1 MNATLVLL
9 ADLGCLKAFKL
20 ENGKENR
27 SPRLEPI
34 EEFSQPAAHD
44 RTVEEVTDMSGRFPR
59 GTTKSNAAGAMS
71 DGERHNLELEKRKR
85 LVRNLAGHV
94 NRLAKDPEFD
104 KCWMAASREISHPLL
119 KELAPD
125 VRAKIQTI
133 VAADL
138 TKLGRAEILKRF

>member
-1 MNATLVLL
+1 MKNTLVLV

-20 ENGKENR
+20 EKGETNT

-34 EEFSQPAAHD
+34 EEFSQPEAHE
-44 RTVEEVTDMSGRFPR
+44 RIVEEVTDMAGRFTR

-71 DGERHNLELEKRKR
+71 DGERHNIELEKRKR
-85 LVRNLAGHV
+85 LIRQLAQRV
-94 NRLAKDPEFD
+94 NRLARDHDVER
-104 KCWMAASREISHPLL
+104 CWMAASREINQPLL
-119 KELAPD
+119 NELEPD

-133 VAADL
+133 IAADL

>member
-1 MNATLVLL
+1 MKGTLILL

-20 ENGKENR
+20 ENGQPNR

-34 EEFSQPAAHD
+34 EEFSQPEAHE
-44 RTVEEVTDMSGRFPR
+44 RLVTEVTDMSGRFHR
-59 GTTKSNAAGAMS
+59 GGTKSNAAGGMS
-71 DGERHNLELEKRKR
+71 DGERHNINLEKRKR

-94 NRLAKDPEFD
+94 NRLAKDPEID
-104 KCWMAASREISHPLL
+104 RCWMAASREISHPLL
-119 KELAPD
+119 NELDPD

-138 TKLGRAEILKRF
+138 TKLTRSEILKRF